1 MRENIHPLGNLKIK
15 FIKSCSKLV
24 SNIFLLIL
32 SLFFR
37 INRNNSEVII
47 SSAFFAPWKEDKKF
61 KDFYP
66 KILNTTILDTKRLY
80 TLWFFSKS
88 LQNVNADIV
97 DLGCLKGGAGFVMSK
112 ANVKGKVYLIDTF
125 EGLIENDHHH
135 SKNHFVFKNIE
146 SVKTKVK
153 NLKLKKTSVYKLKFP
168 QGAEKIIKKSKIK
181 LCHLD
186 VNTFSSTKKS
196 FYFIKKRLIKNGVIV
211 FDDYGIHSAIGI
223 KKFVDQ
229 LIKKDKDFTFV
240 NNYMGQ
246 CILIKK

>member
-1 MRENIHPLGNLKIK
+1 ME
-15 FIKSCSKLV
+15 
-24 SNIFLLIL
+24 
-32 SLFFR
+32 
-37 INRNNSEVII
+37 
-47 SSAFFAPWKEDKKF
+47 
-61 KDFYP
+61 
-66 KILNTTILDTKRLY
+66 
-80 TLWFFSKS
+80 
-88 LQNVNADIV
+88 
-97 DLGCLKGGAGFVMSK
+97 
-112 ANVKGKVYLIDTF
+112 
-125 EGLIENDHHH
+125 
-135 SKNHFVFKNIE
+135 
-146 SVKTKVK
+146 KVK